1 MIILPI
7 EIENRELRSK
17 LNLAAELAKLGRSSI
32 IIPSR
37 YLSHK
42 FFKNCTILLKSAA
55 DFEFQ
60 KIALLAHNGNKLSVL
75 DEEGIIH
82 IAKKEEAEVRF
93 SQRTIDYID
102 ELYFNG
108 NSEKD
113 IICTKYDVKQKWYVT
128 GNPRFDKMPK
138 PKISLAKKPILITS
152 RFGDIIPDQDIEIIE
167 HITKLGFNKEPE
179 HLHMFE
185 EMNQYNKLLFKKY
198 KEMVIDII
206 KTFPDKEFIFR
217 PHPSEALKYWIDTL
231 KNFNNVRV
239 TKEHDIKHWLER
251 SSLHIHN
258 GCTTAIEAY
267 LASVPTIS
275 YQPIQHEI
283 YDLDIPNSISV
294 ITETP
299 EQIKNLIKND
309 KKYNFDYS
317 SQKVIR
323 LSQIIHNIGSGQRAA
338 RNIAKNLSKL
348 DDNNK
353 EYYFASYYLRMFFG
367 LKEIYISVLK
377 RELRNSQA
385 YSKRKCPDFNHKDQ
399 DKVKNLLMCT
409 DIKFEIQKPFIIVR
423 PN

>member
-17 LNLAAELAKLGRSSI
+17 LNVAAELAKLGRSSI

-60 KIALLAHNGNKLSVL
+60 KIALLAHNGNKLGVL

-93 SQRTIDYID
+93 SQRTIDCID

-113 IICTKYDVKQKWYVT
+113 VICNKYDVKQKWYVT
-128 GNPRFDKMPK
+128 GNPRFDKMPIRK
-138 PKISLAKKPILITS
+138 SPLVKKPILITS
-152 RFGDIIPDQDIEIIE
+152 RFGDIIPDQDVEILE

-179 HLHMFE
+179 HLNMFE

-206 KTFPDKEFIFR
+206 KTFPDKDFIFR
-217 PHPSEALKYWIDTL
+217 PHPSESLKYWIDTL
-231 KNFNNVRV
+231 KNFNNTYV
-239 TKEHDIKHWLER
+239 TKEQDIKYWLER
-251 SSLHIHN
+251 SSIHIHN

-283 YDLDIPNSISV
+283 YDLDIPNSIST
-294 ITETP
+294 ITKNP
-299 EQIKNLIKND
+299 EQIKNLIENYKTYDFN
-309 KKYNFDYS
+309 YN
-317 SQKVIR
+317 SQKESR
-323 LSQIIHNIGSGQRAA
+323 LSQIIQNIGSDQSAA
-338 RNIAKNLSKL
+338 KNIAKNLSNL
-348 DDNNK
+348 DDDNQG
-353 EYYFASYYLRMFFG
+353 YYFKPHHLRMYFG
-367 LKEIYISVLK
+367 LKEKYISVSNP
-377 RELRNSQA
+377 ELRNSLA
-385 YSKRKCPDFNHKDQ
+385 YSKRKCPDFHYKDQ
-399 DKVKNLLMCT
+399 DKVKNLLTCP
-409 DIKFEIQKPFIIVR
+409 DIQFEIHKPYIKIQS
-423 PN
+423 N